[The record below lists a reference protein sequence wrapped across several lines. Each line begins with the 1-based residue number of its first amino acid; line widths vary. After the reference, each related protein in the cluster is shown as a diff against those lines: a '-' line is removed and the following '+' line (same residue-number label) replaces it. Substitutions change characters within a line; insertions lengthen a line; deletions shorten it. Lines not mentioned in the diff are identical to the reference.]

1 MFLLRWRWSKQ
12 DAGTHMDWLK
22 NKLVQRSNTKD
33 KTSITKWRRGALSFH
48 WVEVVREGH
57 HYPLVLHLRLN
68 WHHQPLPVEGDVVFD
83 VSAWFH
89 QTPERQT
96 RSSHPL
102 ALPAQHATSRMT
114 WSSASV
120 SVWGLQKKQK
130 VQKKLFPTICHVTV
144 TMMSFRIQ
152 FEMLRWDNAM
162 VTGICICTCVC
173 LHYLRL
179 RITDYV
185 C

>member
-96 RSSHPL
+96 RSSHPV

-120 SVWGLQKKQK
+120 SVWGLQKNRKFKRNYFQ
-130 VQKKLFPTICHVTV
+130 QYVT
-144 TMMSFRIQ
+144 SLSQWCLSESSLRCWDEI
-152 FEMLRWDNAM
+152 MLWSLVFVSVPA
-162 VTGICICTCVC
+162 CVC
-173 LHYLRL
+173 
-179 RITDYV
+179 II
-185 C
+185 